1 MLRLKPQ
8 TAYNSD
14 YHETLF
20 FDGYHYDCLHN
31 VAIVRFDRLLF
42 LSNASYMRR
51 HICKIPSVFGFK
63 YVSLSLS
70 YSLYVIVSYFYFHL
84 FLFFFFVFNVI

>member
-20 FDGYHYDCLHN
+20 FDGYHYDCLT
-31 VAIVRFDRLLF
+31 
-42 LSNASYMRR
+42 RR
-51 HICKIPSVFGFK
+51 RYSTFRPTIISVKYVYKIPSVFGFR
-63 YVSLSLS
+63 YVFLSVPIS
-70 YSLYVIVSYFYFHL
+70 HSFSS
-84 FLFFFFVFNVI
+84 